1 MEVFNLILVIVF
13 LAVSVI
19 EIAKHVDEGYS
30 TPFTLIFFI
39 IAVFAC
45 IISILRMT
53 TSPKDS
59 DVLNGTAEYVETIH
73 ISNGDTT
80 KTYHIQYKDEK

>member
-13 LAVSVI
+13 AGVSVI
-19 EIAKHVDEGYS
+19 EIAKHVDEDYG

-39 IAVFAC
+39 LAAFAC
-45 IISILRMT
+45 LISILDKAT
-53 TSPKDS
+53 KPKDS
-59 DVLNGTAEYVETIH
+59 DVLNGRAEYIETIH

>member
-1 MEVFNLILVIVF
+1 MEVFNFILVIVF
-13 LAVSVI
+13 AAVSMI
-19 EIAKHVDEGYS
+19 EIAKQIDNDCS

-39 IAVFAC
+39 LTVVAC
-45 IISILRMT
+45 LISIVHMAT
-53 TSPKDS
+53 KPKDS
-59 DVLNGTAEYVETIH
+59 DVLSGRAEYIETIH

>member
-1 MEVFNLILVIVF
+1 MEVFNFILVIVF
-13 LAVSVI
+13 AAVSVI
-19 EIAKHVDEGYS
+19 EIAKHVDEDYG

-39 IAVFAC
+39 IVAFAC
-45 IISILRMT
+45 LVSFVYT
-53 TSPKDS
+53 ATKPKDS
-59 DVLNGTAEYVETIH
+59 DVLDGTAEYIETIH